1 VNLNNN
7 SNTTKF
13 LLGLCFDALGCVSFA
28 FPLFDVIW
36 APLSAYLMIQ
46 MYDGKKGR
54 IAGVVVFIEEA
65 LPVLDVIPT
74 FTIMWIYNYCFE
86 QLSSEK
92 SD

>member
-1 VNLNNN
+1 MNLNNN

-74 FTIMWIYNYCFE
+74 FTIMWIYSYYFE
-86 QLSSEK
+86 AKSSEK
-92 SD
+92 SN

>member
-13 LLGLCFDALGCVSFA
+13 LFGLCFDALGCVSFA

-46 MYDGKKGR
+46 MYDGKKGK

-65 LPVLDVIPT
+65 LPVLDVYPLLLLCG
-74 FTIMWIYNYCFE
+74 FTTIVLNN
-86 QLSSEK
+86 
-92 SD
+92 

>member
-1 VNLNNN
+1 
-7 SNTTKF
+7 
-13 LLGLCFDALGCVSFA
+13 
-28 FPLFDVIW
+28 
-36 APLSAYLMIQ
+36 